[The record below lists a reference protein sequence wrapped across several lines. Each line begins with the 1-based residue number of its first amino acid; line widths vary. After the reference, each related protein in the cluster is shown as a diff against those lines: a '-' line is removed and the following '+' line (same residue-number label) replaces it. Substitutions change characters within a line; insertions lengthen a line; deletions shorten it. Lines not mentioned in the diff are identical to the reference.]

1 LIGVPPAL
9 HEVDVCVIGVA
20 VAKGVVVGVAVV
32 VVEADAVGVVADP
45 AVVVIVGAAD
55 AVVVDFGVDATVVVI
70 GAGAAVE
77 VVGAGAAV
85 ALVGADAA
93 VLVVVGEGVGVVTGS
108 FLPTLKRPRRV
119 EVVPSADVITALMV
133 CVPLASFAVSY
144 GRALP
149 SAVVPAKSK
158 GAFLS
163 VRTGRLFVP
172 RGLSM

>member
-1 LIGVPPAL
+1 L
-9 HEVDVCVIGVA
+9 IGVA
-20 VAKGVVVGVAVV
+20 VAKGVGVAVA

-55 AVVVDFGVDATVVVI
+55 AVVVDFGVDATVVVV

-85 ALVGADAA
+85 EVVGAGAA
-93 VLVVVGEGVGVVTGS
+93 VLVVVDEGVGVVNAS

-119 EVVPSADVITALMV
+119 EVVPSADVITTLMV
-133 CVPLASFAVSY
+133 CVPSASFVVSY

-149 SAVVPAKSK
+149 SALVPAKSK

-172 RGLSM
+172 RGLST